1 MSDPRA
7 SLLFALADDELILGH
22 RLSEWT
28 GWVPYI
34 EEDLALSSIAQ
45 DEIAHARMLLDIL
58 SVIDGRDPDALALG
72 RAPGEYRNAILCEQ
86 PNTDFA
92 FTLARHWLYDHAD
105 DVRLRALQE
114 SSFKELREAVAVML
128 LEERY
133 HLEHADAWFRRLA
146 DGPVDARHRFG
157 EALANAIGMAE
168 ALFEPLDDE
177 SVLVSEGKPHQNLGS
192 KRIVSEGILPT
203 GTEEWHDEWLARIGG
218 MLDEVGFDQVLSS
231 QGEPETGEMV
241 PTSTGEIESTEQ
253 IARRVPSSGAG
264 GRRGE
269 HSEHFEPL
277 WLEMTTLYRAHP
289 GARW

>member
-1 MSDPRA
+1 VSDPRA

-45 DEIAHARMLLDIL
+45 DEIAHARMLLEIL

-72 RAPGEYRNAILCEQ
+72 RAPAEYRNAILCEQ

-105 DVRLRALQE
+105 DVRLRALQR
-114 SSFKELREAVAVML
+114 SSFKELREAVDVLL

-157 EALANAIGMAE
+157 DALANAIGMAE
-168 ALFEPLDDE
+168 AVFEPIEGE
-177 SVLVSEGKPHQNLGS
+177 SDLVADGTLPAGSEQL
-192 KRIVSEGILPT
+192 R
-203 GTEEWHDEWLARIGG
+203 DEWRARIGG
-218 MLDEVGFDQVLSS
+218 MLDEVGFDQVLAAHA
-231 QGEPETGEMV
+231 EPATGEMV
-241 PTSTGEIESTEQ
+241 PTSSGEIEAAGNSPPQ
-253 IARRVPSSGAG
+253 PSRLGIG
-264 GRRGE
+264 GRRGQ

-277 WLEMTTLYRAHP
+277 WEEMTALYRAHP

>member
-177 SVLVSEGKPHQNLGS
+177 SVLVSEG
-192 KRIVSEGILPT
+192 ILPT
-203 GTEEWHDEWLARIGG
+203 GTEEWHDEWMARIGG
-218 MLDEVGFDQVLSS
+218 MLDEVGFDQVLTS

>member
-45 DEIAHARMLLDIL
+45 DEIAHARMLLEIL

-133 HLEHADAWFRRLA
+133 HLEHADAWFHRLA

-157 EALANAIGMAE
+157 EALATTIGMAG

-177 SVLVSEGKPHQNLGS
+177 NELVEQL
-192 KRIVSEGILPT
+192 ILPVSM
-203 GTEEWHDEWLARIGG
+203 EALADEWRARIGS
-218 MLDEVGFDQVLSS
+218 MLDEVGFDQVLTAHA
-231 QGEPETGEMV
+231 EVTTGEMV
-241 PTSTGEIESTEQ
+241 PTSTGEIETTEGTELR
-253 IARRVPSSGAG
+253 APSSGAG

-277 WLEMTTLYRAHP
+277 WREMTALYRAHP
-289 GARW
+289 GATW

>member
-1 MSDPRA
+1 M
-7 SLLFALADDELILGH
+7 ADDELILGH

-45 DEIAHARMLLDIL
+45 DEIAHARMLLDIM

-105 DVRLRALQE
+105 DVRLRALKQ
-114 SSFKELREAVAVML
+114 SSFKELREAVDVML

-146 DGPVDARHRFG
+146 DGPVDARHRFS

-168 ALFEPLDDE
+168 AIFEPIEDE
-177 SVLVSEGKPHQNLGS
+177 ATLVSD
-192 KRIVSEGILPT
+192 GILPVSS
-203 GTEEWHDEWLARIGG
+203 EQMRDEWRARIGG
-218 MLDEVGFDQVLSS
+218 MLDEVGFDQVLAVHA
-231 QGEPETGEMV
+231 EPQTGEMV
-241 PTSTGEIESTEQ
+241 PTSTGEIEAAADS
-253 IARRVPSSGAG
+253 ADVVRNLGAG

-277 WLEMTTLYRAHP
+277 WEEMTALYRAHP

>member
-58 SVIDGRDPDALALG
+58 SSIDGRDPDALALG
-72 RAPGEYRNAILCEQ
+72 RAPGEYRNALLCEQ

-105 DVRLRALQE
+105 DVRLRALQS

-146 DGPVDARHRFG
+146 DGPVDARHRFHD
-157 EALANAIGMAE
+157 ALAATIGMAE
-168 ALFEPLDDE
+168 AIFEPLDDE
-177 SVLVSEGKPHQNLGS
+177 KVMISESLLPRSSENL
-192 KRIVSEGILPT
+192 R
-203 GTEEWHDEWLARIGG
+203 DEWLDRISG
-218 MLDEVGFDQVLSS
+218 MLDGAGFDQVLAAKS
-231 QGEPETGEMV
+231 EPATGEMV
-241 PTSTGEIESTEQ
+241 PTSTGEIETASASTMDGS
-253 IARRVPSSGAG
+253 RDGAG
-264 GRRGE
+264 GRRGQ

-277 WLEMTTLYRAHP
+277 WLEMTALYRAHP

>member
-58 SVIDGRDPDALALG
+58 STIDGRDPDALALG

-105 DVRLRALQE
+105 DVRLRALQG

-157 EALANAIGMAE
+157 EALANAIGMAD

-177 SVLVSEGKPHQNLGS
+177 SAL
-192 KRIVSEGILPT
+192 VSEGILPVEST
-203 GTEEWHDEWLARIGG
+203 RLRDEWRARIGG
-218 MLDEVGFDQVLSS
+218 MLDEFGFDQVLAARA
-231 QGEPETGEMV
+231 EPTTGEMV
-241 PTSTGEIESTEQ
+241 PTSSGEIEASADATT
-253 IARRVPSSGAG
+253 APRMLGAG

-277 WLEMTTLYRAHP
+277 WLEMTALYRAHP

>member
-1 MSDPRA
+1 VSDPRA

-45 DEIAHARMLLDIL
+45 DEIAHARMLLEIL

-72 RAPGEYRNAILCEQ
+72 RQPGEYRNAILCEQ

-114 SSFKELREAVAVML
+114 SSFKELREAVTIML

-146 DGPVDARHRFG
+146 DGPVEARHRFG
-157 EALANAIGMAE
+157 EALAIAFGMAD
-168 ALFEPLDDE
+168 ALFEPLE
-177 SVLVSEGKPHQNLGS
+177 NETKLVSDET
-192 KRIVSEGILPT
+192 LPVPSA
-203 GTEEWHDEWLARIGG
+203 ELRDAWRARIGG
-218 MLDEVGFDQVLSS
+218 MLDEVGFDQVLAAKA
-231 QGEPETGEMV
+231 EPTTGEMV
-241 PTSTGEIESTEQ
+241 PTSTGEMESESVS
-253 IARRVPSSGAG
+253 APSGANGQG

-277 WLEMTTLYRAHP
+277 WLEMTALYRAHP

>member
-1 MSDPRA
+1 VSDPRA

-45 DEIAHARMLLDIL
+45 DEIAHARMLLEIL

-133 HLEHADAWFRRLA
+133 HLEHADAWFHRLA

-157 EALANAIGMAE
+157 EALATTIGMAG

-177 SVLVSEGKPHQNLGS
+177 NELVDQ
-192 KRIVSEGILPT
+192 RILPVSM
-203 GTEEWHDEWLARIGG
+203 EALADEWRARIGG
-218 MLDEVGFDQVLSS
+218 MLDEVGFDQVLTAHA
-231 QGEPETGEMV
+231 EATTGEMV
-241 PTSTGEIESTEQ
+241 PTSTGEIETTEGTELR
-253 IARRVPSSGAG
+253 APSSGAG

-277 WLEMTTLYRAHP
+277 WREMTALYRAHP
-289 GARW
+289 GATW

>member
-177 SVLVSEGKPHQNLGS
+177 SVLVSEG
-192 KRIVSEGILPT
+192 ILPT

-218 MLDEVGFDQVLSS
+218 MLDEVGFDQVLTS

>member
-1 MSDPRA
+1 VSDPRA

-22 RLSEWT
+22 RISEWT

-114 SSFKELREAVAVML
+114 SSFKELREVVAVML

-146 DGPVDARHRFG
+146 EGPVDARHRFAD
-157 EALANAIGMAE
+157 ALANAIGPAD
-168 ALFEPLDDE
+168 AIFEPLEDE
-177 SVLVSEGKPHQNLGS
+177 GELISQ
-192 KRIVSEGILPT
+192 GILPAPSDAM
-203 GTEEWHDEWLARIGG
+203 HDAWRAHIGE
-218 MLDEVGFDQVLSS
+218 MLDDVGFDQVLASKA
-231 QGEPETGEMV
+231 EPAAGEMV
-241 PTSTGEIESTEQ
+241 PTSTGEMES
-253 IARRVPSSGAG
+253 ANVSAVPRADGAG
-264 GRRGE
+264 GRKGQ

-277 WLEMTTLYRAHP
+277 WQEMTALYRAHP

>member
-1 MSDPRA
+1 VSDPRA

-177 SVLVSEGKPHQNLGS
+177 SVLVSEG
-192 KRIVSEGILPT
+192 ILPT

-218 MLDEVGFDQVLSS
+218 MLDEVGFDQVLTS

>member
-7 SLLFALADDELILGH
+7 SLLLAMADDELILGH

-58 SVIDGRDPDALALG
+58 STIDGRDPDALALG
-72 RAPGEYRNAILCEQ
+72 RAPGEYRNAILVEQ

-105 DVRLRALQE
+105 DVRLRALQA
-114 SSFKELREAVAVML
+114 SSFKELREAATMLL

-146 DGPVDARHRFG
+146 DGPVEARHRFG
-157 EALANAIGMAE
+157 EALVNTIGMAE
-168 ALFEPLDDE
+168 AIFETVDDE
-177 SVLVSEGKPHQNLGS
+177 PALVSDGT
-192 KRIVSEGILPT
+192 LPRS
-203 GTEEWHDEWLARIGG
+203 GEELRYEWLARIAE
-218 MLDEVGFDQVLSS
+218 MLGEAGFDQVLTARA
-231 QGEPETGEMV
+231 EPSTGEMV
-241 PTSTGEIESTEQ
+241 PTSTGEIEATVERPAANS
-253 IARRVPSSGAG
+253 RNGFG
-264 GRRGE
+264 GRRGQ

-277 WLEMTTLYRAHP
+277 WQEMTALYRAHP

>member
-72 RAPGEYRNAILCEQ
+72 RTPGEYRNAILCEQ

-177 SVLVSEGKPHQNLGS
+177 SVLVSEG
-192 KRIVSEGILPT
+192 ILPT

-218 MLDEVGFDQVLSS
+218 MLDEVGFDQVLTS

>member
-45 DEIAHARMLLDIL
+45 DEIAHARMLLEIL

-72 RAPGEYRNAILCEQ
+72 RQPSEYRNAILCEQ
-86 PNTDFA
+86 PNSDFA

-114 SSFKELREAVAVML
+114 SSFKELREAVAIML

-157 EALANAIGMAE
+157 EALASAFRMAD
-168 ALFEPLDDE
+168 AVFEPLDNE
-177 SVLVSEGKPHQNLGS
+177 SELVSDGA
-192 KRIVSEGILPT
+192 LPVASADLRDA
-203 GTEEWHDEWLARIGG
+203 WQARIGG
-218 MLDEVGFDQVLSS
+218 MLDEVGFDQVLAAHT
-231 QGEPETGEMV
+231 EPTTGEMV
-241 PTSTGEIESTEQ
+241 PTSTGEIEASADPTPGP
-253 IARRVPSSGAG
+253 RTLGAD

-277 WLEMTTLYRAHP
+277 WLEMTALYRAHP

>member
-45 DEIAHARMLLDIL
+45 DEIAHARMLLEIL

-72 RAPGEYRNAILCEQ
+72 RQPSEYRNAILCEQ

-114 SSFKELREAVAVML
+114 SSFKELREAVAIML

-146 DGPVDARHRFG
+146 DGPVEARHRFG
-157 EALANAIGMAE
+157 EALANAFGMAD
-168 ALFEPLDDE
+168 AVFEPLDNE
-177 SVLVSEGKPHQNLGS
+177 SELVSDGA
-192 KRIVSEGILPT
+192 LPVASADLRDA
-203 GTEEWHDEWLARIGG
+203 WQARIGG
-218 MLDEVGFDQVLSS
+218 MLDEVGFDQVLAAHT
-231 QGEPETGEMV
+231 EPTTGEMV
-241 PTSTGEIESTEQ
+241 PTSTGEIEASADPTPGP
-253 IARRVPSSGAG
+253 RTLGAD

-277 WLEMTTLYRAHP
+277 WLEMTALYRAHP

>member
-1 MSDPRA
+1 VIDPRA

-45 DEIAHARMLLDIL
+45 DEIAHARMLLDVL

-72 RAPGEYRNAILCEQ
+72 RAPDEYRHAILCEQ

-105 DVRLRALQE
+105 DIRLRALQR
-114 SSFKELREAVAVML
+114 SSFKELREAVDVML

-146 DGPVDARHRFG
+146 DGPVDARHRLG
-157 EALANAIGMAE
+157 EALADAIAMAE
-168 ALFEPLDDE
+168 AIFEPIEDE
-177 SVLVSEGKPHQNLGS
+177 SEA
-192 KRIVSEGILPT
+192 VSEGILPVSS
-203 GTEEWHDEWLARIGG
+203 EQMRDEWRTRIGG
-218 MLDEVGFDQVLSS
+218 MLDEVGFDQVLAARA
-231 QGEPETGEMV
+231 EPSTGEMV
-241 PTSTGEIESTEQ
+241 PTSSGEIEAFPDVSTT
-253 IARRVPSSGAG
+253 AKHAGAG
-264 GRRGE
+264 GRKGK

-277 WLEMTTLYRAHP
+277 WEEMTALYRAHP